1 MKTRAAAISALLSVA
16 LPAAAA
22 GTVGTS
28 EPNFQSA
35 CPGTNMP
42 TQRFVDNGDGTVT
55 DSVSKLMWMRC
66 ALGQSFK
73 SDTCTGAAGALSWP
87 QAQRQAQ
94 RLNQQAQAFYNDWR
108 VPTLRELASITDSR
122 CATPRTHPNVFPHT
136 PAASFWTA
144 TARPGEP
151 AGQRVFVLSFGWA
164 GAAPALKDEQH
175 HVRLVRT
182 GP

>member
-1 MKTRAAAISALLSVA
+1 L
-16 LPAAAA
+16 
-22 GTVGTS
+22 
-28 EPNFQSA
+28 N
-35 CPGTNMP
+35 
-42 TQRFVDNGDGTVT
+42 
-55 DSVSKLMWMRC
+55 
-66 ALGQSFK
+66 
-73 SDTCTGAAGALSWP
+73 WP

-122 CATPRTHPNVFPHT
+122 CATPRTHPSVFPNT

-151 AGQRVFVLSFGWA
+151 AGQRVFVLNFGWA